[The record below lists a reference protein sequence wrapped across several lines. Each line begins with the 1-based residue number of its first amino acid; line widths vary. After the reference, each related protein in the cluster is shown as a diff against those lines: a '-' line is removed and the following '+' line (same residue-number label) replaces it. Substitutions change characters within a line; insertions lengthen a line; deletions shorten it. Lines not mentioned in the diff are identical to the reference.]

1 MRKLALLFSLT
12 ILGAACGGSVVTDD
26 AAVDYDAAIIYDG
39 GITYDTNVTAADA
52 AVDAN
57 IIIDAQPAGP
67 NNRELTPAAG
77 VVSGGAY
84 KVEFQLGH
92 TTSQTTSTGG
102 TTTVEGAA
110 AVKP

>member
-1 MRKLALLFSLT
+1 MSKLAFWFSLA
-12 ILGAACGGSVVTDD
+12 ILAAACGGTVVTEDAGPSDD
-26 AAVDYDAAIIYDG
+26 AARIYDG
-39 GITYDTNVTAADA
+39 GVTFDADVNAPDA

-57 IIIDAQPAGP
+57 TIIDAQPAGP

-77 VVSGGAY
+77 TVTGGVY

-92 TTSQTTSTGG
+92 STSQDKSAGG
-102 TTTVEGAA
+102 ATTVEGAA